1 MNFEVVLCLFV
12 DFTQNPILD
21 TEALLRLKVFDS
33 AGGRLIVE
41 YRIYVYSV
49 RTYLLDQKDYRL
61 ILMMDFWNIVLRND
75 FS

>member
-21 TEALLRLKVFDS
+21 TQASLRLKVFDS

-41 YRIYVYSV
+41 YRIYV
-49 RTYLLDQKDYRL
+49 
-61 ILMMDFWNIVLRND
+61 
-75 FS
+75 